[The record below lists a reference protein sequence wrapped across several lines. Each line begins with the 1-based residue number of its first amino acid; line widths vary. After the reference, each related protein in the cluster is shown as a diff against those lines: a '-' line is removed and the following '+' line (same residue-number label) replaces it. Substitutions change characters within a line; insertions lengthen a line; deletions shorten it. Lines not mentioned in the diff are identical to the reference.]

1 MRVQQTQAGG
11 DGFISLCLSA
21 GSPSLLR
28 PATSPRGPGVSKCC
42 PGGCDQKV
50 GQVVG
55 WGAQGHSPQGGSSEL
70 CKPPLHKMLEQG
82 NFKIRTH
89 SFLFF

>member
-1 MRVQQTQAGG
+1 MMLHLLVPLRRFALPAAPGDLPAG
-11 DGFISLCLSA
+11 
-21 GSPSLLR
+21 
-28 PATSPRGPGVSKCC
+28 TRGKCC

-70 CKPPLHKMLEQG
+70 CKSPLHKVLEQG
-82 NFKIRTH
+82 NFKIRTS